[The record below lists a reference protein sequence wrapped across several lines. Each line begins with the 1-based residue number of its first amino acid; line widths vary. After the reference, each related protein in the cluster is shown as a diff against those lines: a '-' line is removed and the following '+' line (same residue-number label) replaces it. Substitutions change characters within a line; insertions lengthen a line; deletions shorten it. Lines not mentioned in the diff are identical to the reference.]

1 MIATFQVVFG
11 LVVFAITRQIYLHD
25 ASNDNDFPITLQP
38 LASDWSDRVLQ
49 INPALLNAATQNRPT
64 LQDPAEISRQAN
76 EYFANQ
82 QYSMAASLY
91 GQLLLI
97 DPSNVDTHN
106 NLGITLHYLGR
117 SAEALDRLN
126 EGARLDP
133 GYQRIWLTLGF
144 VNQQRGN
151 IEEARAALTTAAEM
165 GTDTAVGK
173 SAQRMLGELP

>member
-1 MIATFQVVFG
+1 
-11 LVVFAITRQIYLHD
+11 
-25 ASNDNDFPITLQP
+25 
-38 LASDWSDRVLQ
+38 
-49 INPALLNAATQNRPT
+49 
-64 LQDPAEISRQAN
+64 
-76 EYFANQ
+76 
-82 QYSMAASLY
+82 MAASLY

-126 EGARLDP
+126 EGALLDP

-144 VNQQRGN
+144 VNQQVGN

-165 GTDTAVGK
+165 GTDSAVGK
-173 SAQRMLGELP
+173 SAERMLGELP